1 MGSKRLIAIAV
12 AAALALPLL
21 VSGGAAATAEQQDRD
36 GWFRQPRTVGTDDA
50 GDWNN
55 GEGAEIGHFLG
66 QDLVEAQIGMQD
78 RRTINFIIKVTFL
91 PPWGGVPEITR
102 YQWEFA
108 VGRKL
113 VQIDGK
119 WTNFSR
125 GACDPTSG
133 QCPPP
138 RNPGV
143 APFLVR
149 GNCVTEDNLTLCE
162 ELGLVEAEF
171 DPAEGTINVPVPL
184 KMIGAR
190 RRSVI
195 RPQMS
200 QFNQQVGGEVIAVP
214 SAFFS
219 LSNAPSDALRVT
231 RNYRIPRRARP

>member
-1 MGSKRLIAIAV
+1 
-12 AAALALPLL
+12 
-21 VSGGAAATAEQQDRD
+21 
-36 GWFRQPRTVGTDDA
+36 
-50 GDWNN
+50 
-55 GEGAEIGHFLG
+55 
-66 QDLVEAQIGMQD
+66 
-78 RRTINFIIKVTFL
+78 
-91 PPWGGVPEITR
+91 
-102 YQWEFA
+102 
-108 VGRKL
+108 
-113 VQIDGK
+113 
-119 WTNFSR
+119 
-125 GACDPTSG
+125 
-133 QCPPP
+133 
-138 RNPGV
+138 V